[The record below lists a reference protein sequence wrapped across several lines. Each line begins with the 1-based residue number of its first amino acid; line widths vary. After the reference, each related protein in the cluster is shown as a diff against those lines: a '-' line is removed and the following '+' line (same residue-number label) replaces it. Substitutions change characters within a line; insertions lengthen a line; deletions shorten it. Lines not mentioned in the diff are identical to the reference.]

1 MDEGKRD
8 ITDAEWLGVKEE
20 PTTPVVS
27 EAQNANIDNN
37 VNNVNNSGQPNAA
50 TVTPPVAVP
59 AQDGKYRTMA
69 IWAIIL
75 NSSTLIIGMVA
86 GFLALFGLAA
96 GFGCMLGSSSAC
108 GSIDNWFSNPLA
120 ILMTIAI
127 FLVAAFGPIV
137 GIVLS
142 IISFSKLP
150 VGSGLRKGIIISL
163 IPYAL
168 GVLMVVLS
176 YL

>member
-27 EAQNANIDNN
+27 EAQNANIANN
-37 VNNVNNSGQPNAA
+37 DNNSGQPNAA
-50 TVTPPVAVP
+50 TVTPPVAEP

-75 NSSTLIIGMVA
+75 NSSTLIIGMIA

-96 GFGCMLGSSSAC
+96 GFGCMLGSSNAC

>member
-1 MDEGKRD
+1 MDEDKRD
-8 ITDAEWLGVKEE
+8 ISDAEWLGVKEE
-20 PTTPVVS
+20 SITPVTPIAT
-27 EAQNANIDNN
+27 EAQNTN
-37 VNNVNNSGQPNAA
+37 G
-50 TVTPPVAVP
+50 
-59 AQDGKYRTMA
+59 AQDVNAPIAAPALDEKYRKMA

-163 IPYAL
+163 IPYIL